1 MIKETSFFNDR
12 HLLPNFVWEYIT
24 CYFLYGYLCLII
36 TTVLTVFLLF
46 LLKTI
51 LGWEKYV
58 SFLLL
63 IPIGYAFIRFVLI
76 LASTQ
81 YKWRFYRISNYRL
94 QTRGFKETYFKY
106 EMYEPCMRLI
116 AKKLLY
122 KYGYQEEYKEMIGK
136 YIKVNQRI
144 EDAKNRLL
152 ESVIRDEKI
161 KSNYKEDSYGKNLQ
175 S

>member
-1 MIKETSFFNDR
+1 MTKEVCFFNDR
-12 HLLPNFVWEYIT
+12 RLLPQFVLEYIT
-24 CYFLYGYLCLII
+24 CYFLYGYLCLVG
-36 TTVLTVFLLF
+36 TTVLTFFLIF

-51 LGWEKYV
+51 QGWKRYA

-63 IPIGYAFIRFVLI
+63 VPIGYAFVRFVLM
-76 LASTQ
+76 LASTH
-81 YKWRFYRISNYRL
+81 YKWRFYRITNYRL
-94 QTRGFKETYFKY
+94 QTRGFNETYFKY

-116 AKKLLY
+116 AKKMLY
-122 KYGYQEEYKEMIGK
+122 KYGYQDEYKEMLGK

-152 ESVIRDEKI
+152 ESVIRGEEI
-161 KSNYKEDSYGKNLQ
+161 KSNIKEDGYGKILQ